1 MLEYNNPAIDV
12 DDLMSRI
19 QQEVSKRGVGY
30 EPLVL
35 DGDGSQAHPL
45 ASIEALLNTAQAKAE
60 VRTKW
65 SGQLNVFP
73 FNRSVR
79 LQQIVLRILAYVF
92 KDQRHVNL
100 SLTQAQRES
109 LVAIRGLLQR
119 VALLEAEVKRLR
131 AGDYEPELEP

>member
-1 MLEYNNPAIDV
+1 MLEFNNPAIDV

-19 QQEVSKRGVGY
+19 QQEVSKRGVGF

-45 ASIEALLNTAQAKAE
+45 ASIEALLNTAHAKAE
-60 VRTKW
+60 VRRKW

-79 LQQIVLRILAYVF
+79 LQRFALRILGYLF
-92 KDQRHVNL
+92 KDQRHVNF
-100 SLTQAQRES
+100 SLVQAQRES
-109 LVAIRGLLQR
+109 LAVMRSLLQR
-119 VALLEAEVKRLR
+119 VALLEAENRRLR
-131 AGDYEPELEP
+131 TGDSDGELRP